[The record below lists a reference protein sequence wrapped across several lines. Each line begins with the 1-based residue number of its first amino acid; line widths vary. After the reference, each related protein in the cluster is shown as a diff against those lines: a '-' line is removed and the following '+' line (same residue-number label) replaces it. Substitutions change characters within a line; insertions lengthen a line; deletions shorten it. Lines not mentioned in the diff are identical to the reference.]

1 MARIV
6 FTTFGSLGDL
16 HPMLPVAERLRRR
29 GHHVAFAVPTHLA
42 PAVTGEGFDASPI
55 TLRAIPVSSE
65 SRSPSAIRA
74 RIVERLPNLLESTLA
89 VLTRVCEGADVIVTH
104 PLQLAAAMTARKLGL
119 KWISLTTY
127 PGLIPSGYTVP
138 EPHWLPPLP
147 TPMGRAVNRLTW
159 KAFRFGLRHLSGD
172 IVNATLETEGIAR
185 DDKTFMPGGLSPYLT
200 LVLTSPAYS
209 PRPPDWPPHIK
220 LTGYTPWDE
229 PRGWRDPPELEA
241 FLSGG
246 APPVVI
252 TTSTAGER
260 DAPAFFAAA
269 VVALEQVNKRGI
281 LLLGHAAE
289 KMGAEPGVELT
300 PGVVAWPYLPLSR
313 LVPRSSMVVHHG
325 GVGTS
330 LTTIRHG
337 RAAVAVPAIF
347 DQWYNANRIK
357 RLGLGRV
364 LEWKQF
370 TAGRL
375 ASEIELV
382 SGTPAYSE
390 RATKLGSIIAA
401 EDGAGVA
408 CAEIESLVEQPA

>member
-1 MARIV
+1 
-6 FTTFGSLGDL
+6 
-16 HPMLPVAERLRRR
+16 
-29 GHHVAFAVPTHLA
+29 
-42 PAVTGEGFDASPI
+42 
-55 TLRAIPVSSE
+55 
-65 SRSPSAIRA
+65 
-74 RIVERLPNLLESTLA
+74 
-89 VLTRVCEGADVIVTH
+89 
-104 PLQLAAAMTARKLGL
+104 
-119 KWISLTTY
+119 
-127 PGLIPSGYTVP
+127 
-138 EPHWLPPLP
+138 
-147 TPMGRAVNRLTW
+147 
-159 KAFRFGLRHLSGD
+159 
-172 IVNATLETEGIAR
+172 
-185 DDKTFMPGGLSPYLT
+185 
-200 LVLTSPAYS
+200 
-209 PRPPDWPPHIK
+209 
-220 LTGYTPWDE
+220 
-229 PRGWRDPPELEA
+229 
-241 FLSGG
+241 
-246 APPVVI
+246 
-252 TTSTAGER
+252 
-260 DAPAFFAAA
+260 
-269 VVALEQVNKRGI
+269 
-281 LLLGHAAE
+281 
-289 KMGAEPGVELT
+289 MGAEPGVELT